1 MKKKIWKDFER
12 YIKIIEDEIRE
23 DEPDPVTIDFYLFKI
38 RRRVKILKDYLD
50 AEVHKGIC

>member
-23 DEPDPVTIDFYLFKI
+23 DEPDPITIDFYLFKI

-50 AEVHKGIC
+50 AGLHKNIH